1 MHRQNMQPPVEKS
14 MSRLQTTLL
23 SLSFL
28 FILNGCSDRVELH
41 RQLSE
46 QEANEVVA
54 ELADKH
60 IRAQKISTKDGVT
73 VAVNTS
79 DISRAVRTLEAVGL
93 PKLARATLGDTFRK
107 EGVISTPLEE
117 RARYIYALSQELEAT
132 LSNIDGVI
140 VARVHVV
147 LPERIAPGE
156 PVQPASASVFIKH
169 DPRLDPDNIRARVR
183 RMVASS
189 IPGMTTAVDNQQ
201 KLTVIFVPAA
211 AYQEQRRLAYFG
223 PFLIPA
229 NDLGFWWTSA
239 IVALASLIL
248 TGIGSLFWRNRRCP
262 LPQEKSTADVPTGPF
277 HGS

>member
-1 MHRQNMQPPVEKS
+1 MIRFYGFA
-14 MSRLQTTLL
+14 LLL
-23 SLSFL
+23 SIVLML
-28 FILNGCSDRVELH
+28 TGCGDSVELH

-46 QEANEVVA
+46 QEANEVIA

-60 IRAQKISTKDGVT
+60 IRARKVPAKDGVVVRVDAT
-73 VAVNTS
+73 

-93 PKLARATLGDTFRK
+93 PRVARTTMGDTFRK

-147 LPERIAPGE
+147 LPERVAPGE

-169 DPRLDPDNIRARVR
+169 DPRLEPDNIRARVR

-189 IPGMTTAVDNQQ
+189 LPGMTTAVDNSQ
-201 KLTVIFVPAA
+201 KLTVVFVPAT
-211 AYQEQRRLAYFG
+211 AYTEQQRLAFLG
-223 PFLIPA
+223 PFLIPED
-229 NDLGFWWTSA
+229 NLFFWRTSVILSSLG
-239 IVALASLIL
+239 LIAV
-248 TGIGSLFWRNRRCP
+248 IFAVLFWRKRTQSNTSSQAEP
-262 LPQEKSTADVPTGPF
+262 NALFNE
-277 HGS
+277 